1 MRCGRASRRSSRV
14 ATRSEGGRRSVTNT
28 PDPGLAATAEARL
41 LGRLKALLRAFTE
54 VPAPPFAEAERSAA
68 VAAAWRAL
76 GLTVEVDEL
85 GDVVAELPGGE
96 GPRVLLAAHLDTVFA
111 AGTDVRV
118 RELED
123 GRWAAPGV
131 VDDGAGLAM
140 LTVLAEEAAAG
151 RLGRLPRVTLAATVG
166 EEGLGDLRG
175 ARRVVAARADRTDV
189 FVAVD
194 GGLGQV
200 VSGGVGSRRLEARFG
215 ARGGHAWGDR
225 GAPSAVHAMGDAI
238 HALIRVELPDDPR
251 SSLNV
256 GLAVGGSSVNA
267 IAEAASL
274 TVDVRSVDPDA
285 LALLVARVEQRL
297 RSVARRHRVELTLA
311 VVGDRPAGRT
321 ADDRLLAA
329 ACAALARAG
338 VEAKVAPSS
347 TDANAAV
354 VAGIP
359 AIGFGVARG
368 GDAHRVGEWVDP
380 ESLLVGWRALGYLLG
395 ELARR

>member
-1 MRCGRASRRSSRV
+1 MAPRPSEASTEASRLRERL
-14 ATRSEGGRRSVTNT
+14 RRH
-28 PDPGLAATAEARL
+28 
-41 LGRLKALLRAFTE
+41 LRAITE
-54 VPAPPFAEAERSAA
+54 VPAPPFAEAARSAA
-68 VAAAWRAL
+68 VAEAWRSA
-76 GLTVEVDEL
+76 GLEVVIDEL
-85 GDVVAELPGGE
+85 GDLVADLPGGA
-96 GPRVLLAAHLDTVFA
+96 GPRVMLAAHLDTVFP

-131 VDDGAGLAM
+131 ADDGAGLAV
-140 LTVLAEEAAAG
+140 LTVLAEEAVAG
-151 RLGRLPRVTLAATVG
+151 RGGRRPRVTLAATVG

-175 ARRVVAARADRTDV
+175 ARRVVADHGARVDV

-194 GGLGQV
+194 GSLGQV
-200 VSGGVGSRRLEARFG
+200 VSGAVGSRRLEASFV

-238 HALIRVELPDDPR
+238 HALIRLEVPDEPR

-256 GLAVGGSSVNA
+256 GLAAGGSSVNA
-267 IAEAASL
+267 IAERAGI
-274 TVDVRSVDPDA
+274 TVDVRSLDPEV
-285 LALLVARVEQRL
+285 LALLVSRLEQRV
-297 RSVARRHRVELTLA
+297 RSVARRHRVEVDLR

-321 ADDRLLAA
+321 ADERLVAA
-329 ACAALARAG
+329 ARAALARVG
-338 VEAKVAPSS
+338 VEPRVAPSS

-354 VAGIP
+354 AAGIA

-368 GDAHRVGEWVDP
+368 GDAHRLQEWVEPD
-380 ESLLVGWRALGYLLG
+380 SLVTGYQALSHLLE